1 MNIIELFEKASIYIE
16 NQSGFTFEDTL
27 KVQKQLEVERT
38 NNPNLD
44 TNVATNLILAM
55 NENPN
60 ELLFI
65 SNNRIL
71 YNFFAKTNHSRNRF
85 LSDAKI
91 SSSNEAIQNF
101 IEKYLNNDLES
112 YFDEKISKNRFEELD
127 DFLTVKE
134 YLPQNSLNKLS
145 TKLAEKFDTVLDA
158 IEKNPSYESFSA
170 FTFIK
175 QRSFYDLLSQF
186 KSVDND
192 RRVKELL
199 NLMTSTLVSLDIKIG
214 YLNPMM
220 LAMGNYKPVNNDLA
234 NLLKSNKDETEVR
247 TQKTSSSSGSSMS
260 TWSVIALVIIVIR
273 LILLMARC
281 SR

>member
-1 MNIIELFEKASIYIE
+1 MNIIELFEKATIHIE
-16 NQSGFTFEDTL
+16 NQSNFTSNDVV
-27 KVQKQLEVERT
+27 KVKQQLEVERT

-44 TNVATNLILAM
+44 SNVATNLISAM

-60 ELLFI
+60 ELLLI

-85 LSDAKI
+85 LSEAKI
-91 SSSNEAIQNF
+91 NTTNEAVQNF
-101 IEKYLNNDLES
+101 VEKYLNNDLET

-145 TKLAEKFDTVLDA
+145 TKLAEKFDGVLDA
-158 IEKNPSYESFSA
+158 IEKNTTDIST

-186 KSVDND
+186 RSVDND

-199 NLMTSTLVSLDIKIG
+199 NVMTSTLVSLDIKAL

-220 LAMGNYKPVNNDLA
+220 LAMGNYKPINDDLA
-234 NLLKSNKDETEVR
+234 NVLKSNKDETEIR

-260 TWSVIALVIIVIR
+260 TWSVIALIIIVIR

-281 SR
+281 SQ

>member
-1 MNIIELFEKASIYIE
+1 MNIIELFEKATIHIE
-16 NQSGFTFEDTL
+16 NQSNFTSNDVV
-27 KVQKQLEVERT
+27 KVKQQLEVERT

-44 TNVATNLILAM
+44 PNVATNLISAM

-60 ELLFI
+60 ELLLI

-91 SSSNEAIQNF
+91 NTSNEAVQNF
-101 IEKYLNNDLES
+101 VEKYLNNDLET

-145 TKLAEKFDTVLDA
+145 TKLAEKFDGVLDA
-158 IEKNPSYESFSA
+158 IEKNTTDFST

-186 KSVDND
+186 RSVDND

-199 NLMTSTLVSLDIKIG
+199 NVMTSTLVSLDIKAL

-220 LAMGNYKPVNNDLA
+220 LAMGNYKPINDDLA
-234 NLLKSNKDETEVR
+234 NVLKSNKDETEIR
-247 TQKTSSSSGSSMS
+247 TQKVSSSSSSALS
-260 TWSVIALVIIVIR
+260 TGGTIVMVIIVIR
-273 LILLMARC
+273 LILLMVRC
-281 SR
+281 SQ

>member
-1 MNIIELFEKASIYIE
+1 MNIIELFEKATIHIE
-16 NQSGFTFEDTL
+16 NQSNFTSNDVV
-27 KVQKQLEVERT
+27 KVKQQLEVERT

-44 TNVATNLILAM
+44 PNVATNLISAM

-60 ELLFI
+60 ELLLI

-91 SSSNEAIQNF
+91 NTSNEAVQNF
-101 IEKYLNNDLES
+101 VEKYLNNDLET

-145 TKLAEKFDTVLDA
+145 TKLAEKFDGVLDA
-158 IEKNPSYESFSA
+158 IEKNTTDIST

-186 KSVDND
+186 RSVDND

-199 NLMTSTLVSLDIKIG
+199 NVMTSTLVSLDIKAL

-220 LAMGNYKPVNNDLA
+220 LAMGNYKPINDDLA
-234 NLLKSNKDETEVR
+234 NVLKSNKDETEIR

-260 TWSVIALVIIVIR
+260 TWSVIALIIIVIR

-281 SR
+281 SQ

>member
-1 MNIIELFEKASIYIE
+1 MNIIELFEKATIHIE
-16 NQSGFTFEDTL
+16 NQSNFTSNDVV
-27 KVQKQLEVERT
+27 KVKQQLEVERT

-44 TNVATNLILAM
+44 TSVATNLISAM

-60 ELLFI
+60 ELLLI

-91 SSSNEAIQNF
+91 NTSNETVQNF
-101 IEKYLNNDLES
+101 IEKYLNNDLET

-145 TKLAEKFDTVLDA
+145 TKLAEKFDGVLDA
-158 IEKNPSYESFSA
+158 IEKNSTDFST

-186 KSVDND
+186 RSVDND

-199 NLMTSTLVSLDIKIG
+199 NVMTSTLVSLDIKAV

-220 LAMGNYKPVNNDLA
+220 LAMGNYKPINDDLA
-234 NLLKSNKDETEVR
+234 NVLKSNKDETEIR
-247 TQKTSSSSGSSMS
+247 TQKVSSSSSSALS
-260 TWSVIALVIIVIR
+260 TGGTIVMVIIVIR
-273 LILLMARC
+273 LILLMIRC
-281 SR
+281 SQ

>member
-1 MNIIELFEKASIYIE
+1 MNIIELFEKATIHIE
-16 NQSGFTFEDTL
+16 NQSNFTSNDVV
-27 KVQKQLEVERT
+27 KVKQQLEVERT

-44 TNVATNLILAM
+44 TSVATNLISAM

-91 SSSNEAIQNF
+91 NTSNEAVQNF
-101 IEKYLNNDLES
+101 VEKYLNNDLET

-145 TKLAEKFDTVLDA
+145 TKLAEKFDGVLDA
-158 IEKNPSYESFSA
+158 IEKNTTDFST

-186 KSVDND
+186 RSVDND

-199 NLMTSTLVSLDIKIG
+199 NVMTSTLVSLDIKAV

-220 LAMGNYKPVNNDLA
+220 LAMGNYKPINDDLA
-234 NLLKSNKDETEVR
+234 NVLKSNKDETEIR
-247 TQKTSSSSGSSMS
+247 TQKVSSSSSSALS
-260 TWSVIALVIIVIR
+260 TGGTIVMVIIVIR

-281 SR
+281 SQ

>member
-1 MNIIELFEKASIYIE
+1 MNIIELFEKATIHIE
-16 NQSGFTFEDTL
+16 NQSNFTSNDVV
-27 KVQKQLEVERT
+27 KVKQQLEVERT

-44 TNVATNLILAM
+44 TSVATNLISAM

-91 SSSNEAIQNF
+91 NTSNEAVQNF
-101 IEKYLNNDLES
+101 VEKYLNNDLET

-145 TKLAEKFDTVLDA
+145 TKLAEKFDGVLDA
-158 IEKNPSYESFSA
+158 IEKNSTDFST

-186 KSVDND
+186 RSVDND

-199 NLMTSTLVSLDIKIG
+199 NVMTSTLVSLDIKAV

-220 LAMGNYKPVNNDLA
+220 LAMGNYKPINDDLA
-234 NLLKSNKDETEVR
+234 NVLKSNKDETEIR
-247 TQKTSSSSGSSMS
+247 TQKVSSSSSSALS
-260 TWSVIALVIIVIR
+260 TGGTIVMVIIVIR
-273 LILLMARC
+273 LILLMIRC
-281 SR
+281 SQ

>member
-1 MNIIELFEKASIYIE
+1 MNIIELFEKAGIYAE
-16 NQSGFTFEDTL
+16 NQSGFNFEDTV
-27 KVQKQLEVERT
+27 KVKKQLEVERT

-44 TNVATNLILAM
+44 TNIATNLIAAM

-85 LSDAKI
+85 VSDLKI
-91 SSSNEAIQNF
+91 DESKLDIQNF
-101 IEKYLNNDLES
+101 IEKHLKIDLEA

-127 DFLTVKE
+127 NFLTVKE
-134 YLPQNSLNKLS
+134 FLPQSSLNKLS
-145 TKLAEKFDTVLDA
+145 TKLAEKFDEVLDA
-158 IEKNPSYESFSA
+158 IEKNAIDIST

-186 KSVDND
+186 KSVEND

-199 NLMTSTLVSLDIKIG
+199 NVMTSTLVSLDIKVV

-220 LAMGNYKPVNNDLA
+220 LAMGNYKPINDDLA
-234 NLLKSNKDETEVR
+234 YTLKTNKDETEIR
-247 TQKTSSSSGSSMS
+247 TQKVSSSSSSALS
-260 TWSVIALVIIVIR
+260 TGGTIVMVIIVIR
-273 LILLMARC
+273 IILLMARC
-281 SR
+281 SQ

>member
-1 MNIIELFEKASIYIE
+1 MNIIELFEKATIHIE
-16 NQSGFTFEDTL
+16 NQSNFTSNDVV
-27 KVQKQLEVERT
+27 KVKQQLEVERT

-44 TNVATNLILAM
+44 PNVATNLISAM

-60 ELLFI
+60 ELLLI

-91 SSSNEAIQNF
+91 NTSNEAVQNF
-101 IEKYLNNDLES
+101 VEKYLNNDLET

-145 TKLAEKFDTVLDA
+145 TKLAEKFDGVLDA
-158 IEKNPSYESFSA
+158 IEKNTTDFST

-186 KSVDND
+186 RSVDND

-199 NLMTSTLVSLDIKIG
+199 NVMTSTLVSLDIKAL

-220 LAMGNYKPVNNDLA
+220 LAMGNYKPINDDLA
-234 NLLKSNKDETEVR
+234 NVLKSNKDETEIR
-247 TQKTSSSSGSSMS
+247 TQKVSSSSSSALS
-260 TWSVIALVIIVIR
+260 TGGTIVMVIIVIR
-273 LILLMARC
+273 LILLMIRC
-281 SR
+281 SQ

>member
-1 MNIIELFEKASIYIE
+1 
-16 NQSGFTFEDTL
+16 
-27 KVQKQLEVERT
+27 
-38 NNPNLD
+38 
-44 TNVATNLILAM
+44 M

-91 SSSNEAIQNF
+91 NTTNEAVQNF
-101 IEKYLNNDLES
+101 VEKYLNNDLET

-145 TKLAEKFDTVLDA
+145 TKLAEKFDGVLDA
-158 IEKNPSYESFSA
+158 IEKNTTDISTL
-170 FTFIK
+170 TFIK

-186 KSVDND
+186 RSVDND

-199 NLMTSTLVSLDIKIG
+199 NVMTSTLVGLDIKALH
-214 YLNPMM
+214 LNPMM
-220 LAMGNYKPVNNDLA
+220 LAMGNYKPINDDLA
-234 NLLKSNKDETEVR
+234 NVLKSNKDETEIR

-260 TWSVIALVIIVIR
+260 TWSVIALIIIVIR

-281 SR
+281 SQ

>member
-1 MNIIELFEKASIYIE
+1 MNIIELFEKATIHIV
-16 NQSGFTFEDTL
+16 NQSNFTSNDVV
-27 KVQKQLEVERT
+27 KVKQQLEVERT

-44 TNVATNLILAM
+44 TNVATNLISAM

-91 SSSNEAIQNF
+91 NTTNEAVQNF
-101 IEKYLNNDLES
+101 VEKYLNNDLET

-145 TKLAEKFDTVLDA
+145 TKLAEKL
-158 IEKNPSYESFSA
+158 
-170 FTFIK
+170 
-175 QRSFYDLLSQF
+175 
-186 KSVDND
+186 
-192 RRVKELL
+192 
-199 NLMTSTLVSLDIKIG
+199 
-214 YLNPMM
+214 
-220 LAMGNYKPVNNDLA
+220 
-234 NLLKSNKDETEVR
+234 
-247 TQKTSSSSGSSMS
+247 
-260 TWSVIALVIIVIR
+260 
-273 LILLMARC
+273 
-281 SR
+281 

>member
-1 MNIIELFEKASIYIE
+1 MNIIELFEKATIHIE
-16 NQSGFTFEDTL
+16 NQSNFTSNDVV
-27 KVQKQLEVERT
+27 KVKQQLEVERT

-44 TNVATNLILAM
+44 TSVATNLISAM

-60 ELLFI
+60 ELLLI

-101 IEKYLNNDLES
+101 IEKYLNNDLET

-145 TKLAEKFDTVLDA
+145 TKLAEKFDGVLDA
-158 IEKNPSYESFSA
+158 IEKNTTDFST

-186 KSVDND
+186 RSVDND

-199 NLMTSTLVSLDIKIG
+199 NVMTSTLVSLDIKAV

-220 LAMGNYKPVNNDLA
+220 LAMGNYKPINDDLA
-234 NLLKSNKDETEVR
+234 NVLKSNKDETEIR

-260 TWSVIALVIIVIR
+260 TWSVIALIIIVIR

-281 SR
+281 SQ